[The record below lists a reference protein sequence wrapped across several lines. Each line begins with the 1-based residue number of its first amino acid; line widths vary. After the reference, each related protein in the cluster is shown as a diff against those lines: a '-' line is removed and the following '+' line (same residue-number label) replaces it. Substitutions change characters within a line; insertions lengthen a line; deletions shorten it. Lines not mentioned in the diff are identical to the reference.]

1 MKFKLLALIVV
12 ACASLFAACNSYR
25 TSPDYNKF
33 FPEKVGEYSRTYPP
47 TNNGGVRSQTSYKQ
61 PMAEV
66 YYSFGSFQSDAEVEA
81 QFDRYKNCDVP
92 DLAQGIVPDVI
103 KEGVLKDRS
112 GKDVGKVRVCRVP
125 LDYLQTTVGNFRYA
139 VLLSNGNNVV
149 SISTIKDG
157 KLSDVAQF
165 ADSLPLDPQIDFS
178 SDAKD
183 LIAANSATPMWAH
196 ELLKKEFPVK
206 LAGEPYIKGKYLLVK
221 QTPMSRS
228 AEGDTKSVASF
239 VKALE
244 YRLPA
249 EQVSQSYEEAGS
261 VVIIDCVKGPQMADY
276 VAQTEL
282 KQKTPAYS
290 VKCKLSVIDKT
301 IPAIIAQKDL
311 IGTDL
316 LEQTTLSPNDKEV
329 RALEPIEKIRAFISQ
344 LPRR

>member
-1 MKFKLLALIVV
+1 MKAKLLILV
-12 ACASLFAACNSYR
+12 AVLFVSLFGACNSYK
-25 TSPDYNKF
+25 TSLDYNKF
-33 FPEKVGEYSRTYPP
+33 FPEKIGEYARVNPQS
-47 TNNGGVRSQTSYKQ
+47 NFCGVMSQTSYKQ
-61 PMAEV
+61 PMADL
-66 YYSFGSFQSDAEVEA
+66 YYAFGAFQSEAEVTA
-81 QFDRYKNCDVP
+81 QFDRYKNCNVP
-92 DLAQGIVPDVI
+92 DVAQGIVPDVI

-112 GKDVGKVRVCRVP
+112 GKVVGNYRVCRVP
-125 LDYLQTTVGNFRYA
+125 LDYLQTTVGNFRYS
-139 VLLSNGNNVV
+139 VLLSNGNNIA
-149 SISTIKDG
+149 SISTVKDG

-165 ADSLPLDPQIDFS
+165 VDSLPLEPQIDFS

-183 LIAANSATPMWAH
+183 LIAANSSTPMWAH

-228 AEGDTKSVASF
+228 AEGDTKTVASF

-244 YRLPA
+244 YRLPP
-249 EQVSQSYEEAGS
+249 EQVAQSYEEADTVIS
-261 VVIIDCVKGPQMADY
+261 VDCVKGPQMADY

-329 RALEPIEKIRAFISQ
+329 RALEPIEKIRAFIAQ
-344 LPRR
+344 LPKR